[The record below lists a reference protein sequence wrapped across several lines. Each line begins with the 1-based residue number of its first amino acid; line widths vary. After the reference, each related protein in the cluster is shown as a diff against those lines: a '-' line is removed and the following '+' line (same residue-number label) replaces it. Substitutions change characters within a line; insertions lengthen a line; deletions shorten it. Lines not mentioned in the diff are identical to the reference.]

1 MSQAPRRA
9 HRGETPCGGFRCVAR
24 DMTCVMILLIVLCWL
39 ALAVLTVPVVAAL
52 GRAGRMQDEQHTRR
66 QVARERAAMGPRA
79 TAA

>member
-1 MSQAPRRA
+1 M
-9 HRGETPCGGFRCVAR
+9 F
-24 DMTCVMILLIVLCWL
+24 LLIALCWL

-66 QVARERAAMGPRA
+66 QVAPERAAMPAHA